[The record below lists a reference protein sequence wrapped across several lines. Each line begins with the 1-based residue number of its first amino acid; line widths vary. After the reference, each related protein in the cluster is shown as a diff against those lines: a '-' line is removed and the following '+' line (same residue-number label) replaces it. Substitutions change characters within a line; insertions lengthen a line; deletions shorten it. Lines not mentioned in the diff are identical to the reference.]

1 MKLLLDTHLLLWS
14 ANFQATSAKGLSAAA
29 VALIEDP
36 ANEIM
41 FSAASLWEIAIKA
54 ALARADFAVDP
65 RRLRRGLVD
74 NGYVQLPINS
84 DHALAVAA
92 LPDRHKDPFDRMLIA
107 QATVEGI
114 ILLTSDAVVASYPG
128 PIRKV

>member
-1 MKLLLDTHLLLWS
+1 
-14 ANFQATSAKGLSAAA
+14 
-29 VALIEDP
+29 
-36 ANEIM
+36 
-41 FSAASLWEIAIKA
+41 
-54 ALARADFAVDP
+54 
-65 RRLRRGLVD
+65 VD
-74 NGYVQLPINS
+74 NGYVQLPIHS
-84 DHALAVAA
+84 HHALAVAA

>member
-1 MKLLLDTHLLLWS
+1 
-14 ANFQATSAKGLSAAA
+14 
-29 VALIEDP
+29 
-36 ANEIM
+36 
-41 FSAASLWEIAIKA
+41 
-54 ALARADFAVDP
+54 
-65 RRLRRGLVD
+65 VD
-74 NGYVQLPINS
+74 NGYLELPINS

-114 ILLTSDAVVASYPG
+114 TLVTSDVIVASYPG